1 MDGLIYVLGG
11 ENEDTEVL
19 LTMEVFDPHLNNWT
33 TQTSMTTVRKVREKN
48 NSVFGVSQ
56 LFITHSDS
64 VGQMP
69 SCSVLQFGCCATMKK
84 KLYVMGGGSYGKIYD
99 SVECYDPKTQQWT
112 TLCPLKERR

>member
-33 TQTSMTTVRKVREKN
+33 TQTSMTTVRKVSERKT
-48 NSVFGVSQ
+48 SVYSVMQCTDLISVRQ
-56 LFITHSDS
+56 THAR
-64 VGQMP
+64 
-69 SCSVLQFGCCATMKK
+69 SVLQFGCCAAMKK
-84 KLYVMGGGSYGKIYD
+84 KLYIMGGGSYGKIFD